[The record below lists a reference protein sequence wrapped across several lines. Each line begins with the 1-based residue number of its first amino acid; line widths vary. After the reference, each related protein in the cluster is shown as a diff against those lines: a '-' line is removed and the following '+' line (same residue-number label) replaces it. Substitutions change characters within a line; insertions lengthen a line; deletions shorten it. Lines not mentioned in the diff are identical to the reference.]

1 MFAWVRR
8 KLERRSDSL
17 SRQARG
23 IAARDS
29 FSALQVPSAVA
40 IAAVESFPEKTALTS
55 ISSAEEYCEQ
65 AEALRIEGRLLDAK
79 TVIESALRD
88 FPADPGL
95 NYRLGLLWLAIGDA
109 EQAIDLFNLALH
121 YKSDLFTACSA
132 KIKALESLGR
142 GSESFALISDFLKQ
156 CPGHI
161 EASIALADTY
171 YRLGDHQSVL
181 RTLDPLVHGATTVDR
196 GVANLLGLVLGRE
209 LGEFERADALLR
221 HALEA
226 DPDWLPALTNL
237 GWNLLEQGRHEEG
250 FDLID
255 RALAIA
261 PEDAEARLV
270 RACMKLKQ
278 GDFSTGW
285 RDYGIRHSSRF
296 AIARP
301 YRFPIWR
308 GESLEGK
315 AILIYG
321 EQGVG
326 DQIMFAS
333 CFREVIAQAGRTI
346 IECNPKL
353 VSLFQRSFPTARVQ
367 ENVPSGVEAL
377 WLQTAGLIDYQV
389 AMGDLPGFFRNN
401 WSEFPEHD
409 GYLVA
414 DPNCVRDWTLKLA
427 ALGSEFKLGLSWR
440 GGSIATRRH
449 LRSIPLD
456 QLIPVLRMPINAI
469 SLQYDSVESDLNLLR
484 NIPGIGLTHWPEAI
498 DDYEQTAALIC
509 ALDGVLS
516 VCTAAVHLAGAL
528 GRKVWVL
535 APVVTEWRYLEKGT
549 KLPWYPS
556 AKIIRQEKIGSWDSA
571 IKSAVAALDME
582 IKKKYAASNPV
593 DNPG

>member
-1 MFAWVRR
+1 MFAWVRGQ
-8 KLERRSDSL
+8 LQRRRVSL
-17 SRQARG
+17 SRQMAG
-23 IAARDS
+23 QATKDS
-29 FSALQVPSAVA
+29 FAERLLPSGVA
-40 IAAVESFPEKTALTS
+40 KEAEENFPVATKLVSNT
-55 ISSAEEYCEQ
+55 SAEEFCEQ
-65 AEALRIEGRLLDAK
+65 AEVLRKQGRLLDAK
-79 TVIESALRD
+79 TSIEMALRD

-121 YKSDLFTACSA
+121 YKSDLFPACSA

-142 GSESFALISDFLKQ
+142 GSESIAVVSDFLKQ
-156 CPGHI
+156 CAGHI
-161 EASIALADTY
+161 DASIALADLY
-171 YRLGDHQSVL
+171 YRLGDHQAVL
-181 RTLDPLVHGATTVDR
+181 RTLEPLVHGTTVDR
-196 GVANLLGLVLGRE
+196 AVANLLGLVLGRE

-221 HALEA
+221 HALET

-237 GWNLLEQGRHEEG
+237 GWNLLEQGRHQEG
-250 FDLID
+250 FELID
-255 RALAIA
+255 RALAIE
-261 PEDAEARLV
+261 PEDVEARLV

-285 RDYGIRHSSRF
+285 RDYGVRHSSRF
-296 AIARP
+296 AIVRP
-301 YRFPIWR
+301 YQFPTWR
-308 GESLEGK
+308 GESLKGK
-315 AILIYG
+315 SILIYG

-333 CFREVIAQAGRTI
+333 CFPEIISLASRAI

-353 VSLFQRSFPTARVQ
+353 VSLFQRSFPTACVQ
-367 ENVPSGVEAL
+367 ENVPSGGEPL
-377 WLQTAGLIDYQV
+377 WLQAAGLIDYQV
-389 AMGDLPGFFRNN
+389 AMGDLPGFFRNDWN
-401 WSEFPEHD
+401 DFPAHG

-414 DPNCVRDWTLKLA
+414 DPNLVLDWKSKLA
-427 ALGSEFKLGLSWR
+427 ALGNRFKLGLSWR

-456 QLIPVLRMPINAI
+456 QLMPVMRLPINTI

-484 NIPGIGLTHWPEAI
+484 NRFDIGLAHWPEAI

-528 GRKVWVL
+528 GCKVWVL

-556 AKIIRQEKIGSWDSA
+556 AQIIRQEKIGSWDSA
-571 IKSAVAALDME
+571 IRSAINAISME
-582 IKKKYAASNPV
+582 IAKNSGAADSC
-593 DNPG
+593 DQPG